1 MTQYYCRTIFWTY
14 MKTSEIILYI
24 NTKQVFY
31 NTALTY
37 QQINISVR
45 VSMVV
50 NSANMI
56 QYIIHFTFKSKITVT
71 VSLIHNSS
79 RILNSILINPGS
91 CNSVHDLAGS
101 VKLVHNKPRLW
112 FHCHFFHNVANTHIL
127 LHIL

>member
-1 MTQYYCRTIFWTY
+1 

-37 QQINISVR
+37 QQINISVM

-101 VKLVHNKPRLW
+101 QTMVSLSL
-112 FHCHFFHNVANTHIL
+112 FS
-127 LHIL
+127 